1 VRRTRKGFYDNS
13 QFASNKEE
21 APPNTPKWM
30 RVGYNGSLKS
40 LIEKQI
46 EAQIDDNVEEEAG
59 SDNVEE
65 ESDEEAGSDNE
76 EET

>member
-1 VRRTRKGFYDNS
+1 MDES
-13 QFASNKEE
+13 
-21 APPNTPKWM
+21 
-30 RVGYNGSLKS
+30 GYNGSLKS

-65 ESDEEAGSDNE
+65 EKRRGSW
-76 EET
+76 